1 MCPTNYIGGGGGII
15 LQLIFTTVMFR
26 SYFKAMDEHGRGE
39 TAAEGYG
46 ITLYNESG
54 ARTGLKAVELRFKRL
69 DWGMWIR

>member
-1 MCPTNYIGGGGGII
+1 MGGGYKVLII
-15 LQLIFTTVMFR
+15 ISTRVLFR

-46 ITLYNESG
+46 ISLYNEKG
-54 ARTGLKAVELRFKRL
+54 ERTGLKAVELRFKRL

>member
-1 MCPTNYIGGGGGII
+1 MKMCPKNCIGGYKVLII
-15 LQLIFTTVMFR
+15 ISTRVLFR

-46 ITLYNESG
+46 ISLYNEKG
-54 ARTGLKAVELRFKRL
+54 ERTGLKAVELRFKRL